1 MEIFWKSAAGIL
13 LTVVLILTVGKQD
26 KDQAM
31 ILSMIVCCMASMA
44 ALSILKPVLSFLYLL
59 EESANLSSDIMKIL
73 LKVLGIGL
81 VSEISSM
88 ICQDAGSASLG
99 RVLQFLGSAVILC
112 LSVPVFE
119 EMLALIRQILG
130 EL

>member
-13 LTVVLILTVGKQD
+13 LTVVLILTVGKQE